1 MKKKK
6 INEIGLV
13 IKNAR
18 QKKNMSREKLSIMLA
33 LNGYNISAQ
42 IIYYIETGRRL
53 LYIQEL
59 KALFKILDI

>member
-6 INEIGLV
+6 LNEIGLV

-42 IIYYIETGRRL
+42 TIYYIETGRRL

>member
-33 LNGYNISAQ
+33 LAR
-42 IIYYIETGRRL
+42 IYR
-53 LYIQEL
+53 
-59 KALFKILDI
+59 